1 MKIRLPLLIP
11 IVFFFSFS
19 ILIHTFLAP
28 ILLAKEGEGSIT
40 GNDSNIGSPP
50 GIEDYEKEKLAKF
63 KSNIGK
69 RYLTVRKINPAE
81 FFQAPDDLERKLT
94 IKREKEGFVI
104 TEVVQNRLG
113 TMNFYQIRFDTG
125 QIGYLSADG
134 NYLELKIKEGS
145 LIYVPKRK
153 SARKGSSRP
162 SALAAQAMELVRN
175 HPTPA
180 GSVEKRMSD
189 QKTKSFPFP
198 RWRYEAKEIG
208 EKKFRVLQYVEERST
223 PVFVRTWVV
232 DLSTK
237 EIKPENLAAKEM
249 YR

>member
-28 ILLAKEGEGSIT
+28 ILLAKEEEGSIT

-104 TEVVQNRLG
+104 TEVVQNHL
-113 TMNFYQIRFDTG
+113 
-125 QIGYLSADG
+125 
-134 NYLELKIKEGS
+134 
-145 LIYVPKRK
+145 
-153 SARKGSSRP
+153 
-162 SALAAQAMELVRN
+162 
-175 HPTPA
+175 
-180 GSVEKRMSD
+180 
-189 QKTKSFPFP
+189 
-198 RWRYEAKEIG
+198 
-208 EKKFRVLQYVEERST
+208 
-223 PVFVRTWVV
+223 
-232 DLSTK
+232 
-237 EIKPENLAAKEM
+237 
-249 YR
+249 

>member
-1 MKIRLPLLIP
+1 MKIRLPILFVV
-11 IVFFFSFS
+11 VFFFSSF
-19 ILIHTFLAP
+19 IQINQFLI
-28 ILLAKEGEGSIT
+28 AKEGKGSTT
-40 GNDSNIGSPP
+40 GEDSKIGSPP
-50 GIEDYEKEKLAKF
+50 GIDDYEKEKLAKF

-81 FFQAPDDLERKLT
+81 FFQSPDDLERKLT
-94 IKREKEGFVI
+94 IQREKEGFVI

-113 TMNFYQIRFDTG
+113 TMNFYQVKFDTG
-125 QIGYLSADG
+125 QIGCLSADG

-153 SARKGSSRP
+153 STKKGSSRP
-162 SALAAQAMELVRN
+162 SALEAQAMELVRN

-189 QKTKSFPFP
+189 QKAKSFPFP
-198 RWRYEAKEIG
+198 RWRYEAKEIEG
-208 EKKFRVLQYVEERST
+208 KKFRVFQYVEERST
-223 PVFVRTWVV
+223 PVFVRTWIVNI
-232 DLSTK
+232 STK